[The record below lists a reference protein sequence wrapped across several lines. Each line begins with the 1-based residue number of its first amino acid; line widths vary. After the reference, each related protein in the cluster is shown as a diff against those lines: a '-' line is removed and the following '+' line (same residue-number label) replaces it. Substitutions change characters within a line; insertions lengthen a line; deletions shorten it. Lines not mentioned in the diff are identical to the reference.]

1 MRPRLL
7 AWAPLLDLGNISHG
21 LLLPILVHCVDD
33 QGHPLLGPAMTGRE
47 TEAFLRNAYTDIP
60 AAVEAIANTGCR
72 PATPEPADYSP

>member
-1 MRPRLL
+1 
-7 AWAPLLDLGNISHG
+7 
-21 LLLPILVHCVDD
+21 
-33 QGHPLLGPAMTGRE
+33 MTGRE